1 MMSLLPQQSMLFTDY
16 KRSIF
21 SIIFLMLAL
30 LAISL
35 KAIAHDLPDLPT
47 QVKQNKPSIVGIGL
61 FTPIQSK
68 APKILGTGFVVGNGQ
83 YIVTNYHVVSKELD
97 TTIVQYF
104 VGLSGE
110 GRLPKVH
117 RMELIGIDPVH
128 DLAIL
133 SIKDKLPAVTLA
145 DNEFIDDGTDIFMTG
160 FPIGAVLGLYP
171 ATHTGIVA
179 AKAPDV
185 NPARNADELTIKMLE
200 RLKEPFLIYQLDITA
215 FPGNSGS
222 PVFNRRTGEVFA
234 VLNKVF
240 VSAGKEAALSNP
252 SGISYAIP
260 VKHVKTL
267 AEKNNIKL

>member
-1 MMSLLPQQSMLFTDY
+1 MSLLPQHNLPFSRY
-16 KRSIF
+16 KRFNF
-21 SIIFLMLAL
+21 SLIVVTIVFLTF
-30 LAISL
+30 SL
-35 KAIAHDLPDLPT
+35 QANSHDLPDLSI

-68 APKILGTGFVVGNGQ
+68 APKILGTGFVVGNGK

-97 TTIVQYF
+97 STIVQYF

-110 GRLPKVH
+110 GRLPKIH
-117 RMELIGIDPVH
+117 KMELIGIDPVH

-133 SIKDKLPAVTLA
+133 SIQDTLPAVTLA
-145 DNEFIDDGTDIFMTG
+145 SNELIDDGSDIFMTG

-222 PVFNRRTGEVFA
+222 PVFNRKTGEVFA

-260 VKHVKTL
+260 VKHVKAL
-267 AEKNNIKL
+267 AEKNNINL